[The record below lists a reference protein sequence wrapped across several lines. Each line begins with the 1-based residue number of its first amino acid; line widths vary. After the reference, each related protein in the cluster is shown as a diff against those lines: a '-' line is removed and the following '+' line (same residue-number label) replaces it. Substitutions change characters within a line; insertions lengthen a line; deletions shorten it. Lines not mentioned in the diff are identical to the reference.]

1 VFDLYLIE
9 HYILSYEQQKIWYY
23 YLSLIHEYM
32 SIWLHIM
39 GSIFYINN
47 NINNIFLRKNINNI
61 LIIIEVIL
69 NFILMQFKILL

>member
-9 HYILSYEQQKIWYY
+9 HFILSCEHKNWYS

-32 SIWLHIM
+32 NIWQHTL

-47 NINNIFLRKNINNI
+47 NINNIFFDKNINNI
-61 LIIIEVIL
+61 LIIIDIVI
-69 NFILMQFKILL
+69 